1 MDIVGNLLSRLD
13 FEWVW
18 GFALLRFSKSRFR
31 FLSFSSKI
39 SVFMLRVRFLVEFLQ
54 TQDDV
59 IV

>member
-1 MDIVGNLLSRLD
+1 MDIMGNLLSRLD

-18 GFALLRFSKSRFR
+18 GFALLRFAEGRFR
-31 FLSFSSKI
+31 FLSFSSGI
-39 SVFMLRVRFLVEFLQ
+39 SVFMLRVGFLVEFFQ